1 MSHNHYSEINL
12 HLTWHTKESLP
23 LLTEQLEPL
32 VHRCVR
38 QKIINTPGAFCHEI
52 GGTETHVHVAVT
64 VPPTLLISDFVG
76 QLKGASSHE
85 VNEQL
90 DRRGI
95 VLQWQVGYG
104 VVSFG
109 TGDLDWVKEYIRNQ
123 REHHANGRIYERLER
138 STQLESRDGRSPVN
152 GADTMPRSDPNPA

>member
-1 MSHNHYSEINL
+1 MGHNYYSEINL

-23 LLTEQLEPL
+23 LLTERVEPL
-32 VHRCVR
+32 AHRCVR
-38 QKIINTPGAFCHEI
+38 QKIINTPGAFVHEI
-52 GGTETHVHVAVT
+52 GGTDTHVHVAVT
-64 VPPTLLISDFVG
+64 IPPTFLINEFVG

-90 DRRGI
+90 GLRGKL
-95 VLQWQVGYG
+95 LQWQAGYG

-123 REHHANGRIYERLER
+123 REHHAHGRIHDRLER
-138 STQLESRDGRSPVN
+138 VTQLES
-152 GADTMPRSDPNPA
+152 